1 LLFEIGH
8 GLRIFPQPFFM
19 RYLEATNPGCPCW
32 LGYLITPVQ
41 AVSNVVEQ
49 DVVEHVVA
57 PGA

>member
-1 LLFEIGH
+1 
-8 GLRIFPQPFFM
+8 M
-19 RYLEATNPGCPCW
+19 RYLEATNAGCPCW
-32 LGYLITPVQ
+32 LGYLITPLQ